1 MTDRDYANG
10 EGFLLFLLTK
20 YYKYMIRDINKILK
34 KYFVKKGIIKI

>member
-20 YYKYMIRDINKILK
+20 YYKYMVRDINKILK